1 MYSNVCTGA
10 LQGIL
15 AYLVQTEVDV
25 SGGLPMVEMVGCP
38 AGEVREA
45 KERVRVAL
53 KNAGV
58 ELPPMRI
65 TVNLSPADVRKDGTG
80 FDLPIAIAIL
90 HAMEKI
96 PKDTIKDTL
105 FLGELGLDGEIRPVK
120 GVLPIV
126 RMAAQYGMNRCIV
139 PEKNAKE
146 GGVVQDIDVIGV
158 TDLGQLLEYLGLSGE
173 EQKKRIAPTKVSL
186 QDLLGRQDDVEYDF
200 AQVLGQEFAKRG
212 ALIAAAGFHN
222 MLLIGP
228 PGTGKTMIGKC
239 LPGILPPMTVQESLE
254 VTAIYSVKGMLD
266 EENALIT
273 KRPFIQPHHTV
284 SAQALAGGGRIP
296 KPGLIS
302 LAHRGVLFLDEFPE
316 FQRGILDVLR
326 QPLEERK
333 IVVSRSYG
341 SYRYPADFML
351 VAAMN
356 PCPCGKYP
364 DLNQCTCSEAEVRR
378 YLGHISGPVLDRM
391 DICVEVPEIDFSG
404 LKKENRG
411 ASSSELRARVLEARE
426 RQSRRFA
433 ETGYQFNSE
442 IPPGDMKKYCT
453 VGPKEEEMLEKLL
466 SQRGFSVRGYHRIL
480 KAARTIADLDGSDA
494 ILCRH
499 LSEAVCYRM
508 ADEKYWKKGGI

>member
-15 AYLVQTEVDV
+15 AYLVHTEVDV

-96 PKDTIKDTL
+96 PRETIRDTL

-126 RMAAQYGMNRCIV
+126 RMAAQYGMKRCIV
-139 PEKNAKE
+139 PAGNAKE
-146 GGVVQDIDVIGV
+146 GGVVQDIAVIGV
-158 TDLGQLLEYLGLSGE
+158 TDLCQLLEYLGMEEE
-173 EQKKRIAPTKVSL
+173 EQKKRIPPTRVSL
-186 QDLLGRQDDVEYDF
+186 QDLLECQGGGEWDF
-200 AQVLGQEFAKRG
+200 AQIVGQEFAKRG

-228 PGTGKTMIGKC
+228 PGTGKTMLGKC

-254 VTAIYSVKGMLD
+254 VTEIYSVKGMLD

-302 LAHRGVLFLDEFPE
+302 LAHRGV
-316 FQRGILDVLR
+316 
-326 QPLEERK
+326 
-333 IVVSRSYG
+333 
-341 SYRYPADFML
+341 
-351 VAAMN
+351 
-356 PCPCGKYP
+356 
-364 DLNQCTCSEAEVRR
+364 
-378 YLGHISGPVLDRM
+378 
-391 DICVEVPEIDFSG
+391 
-404 LKKENRG
+404 
-411 ASSSELRARVLEARE
+411 
-426 RQSRRFA
+426 
-433 ETGYQFNSE
+433 
-442 IPPGDMKKYCT
+442 
-453 VGPKEEEMLEKLL
+453 
-466 SQRGFSVRGYHRIL
+466 
-480 KAARTIADLDGSDA
+480 
-494 ILCRH
+494 
-499 LSEAVCYRM
+499 
-508 ADEKYWKKGGI
+508 